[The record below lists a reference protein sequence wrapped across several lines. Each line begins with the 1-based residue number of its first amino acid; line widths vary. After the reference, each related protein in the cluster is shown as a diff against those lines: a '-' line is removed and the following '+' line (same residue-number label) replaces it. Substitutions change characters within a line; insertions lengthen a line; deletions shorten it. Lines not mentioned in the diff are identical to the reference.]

1 MNKKGDRMPRR
12 GKFLF
17 VLLGVDGGGGGQ
29 LTPAFALIR
38 RLVRRGHEIRVM
50 GPPALAQRVR
60 ELGATFVGF
69 ELLPQPTLAQGAMVE
84 EYIDELFAFT
94 CSSVLTKDVLN
105 NLEGMDVLAVDCM
118 VPAASFAGELRRTPT
133 ALLVH
138 TLYQWYTEGIGA
150 DVFSGIVAPFVRQA
164 RLDLGLPGLLAEA
177 PLMPQLMDSGTLAL
191 ALTLQEFDSPLS
203 RSHSNLRYVGPVLD
217 EVAPKW
223 EPPGQPLV
231 LVSFSTTYMRH
242 EDALRRTFEALNG
255 IDAFAVCTLG
265 HAFSRERIPAFPNVS
280 VYDWLPHDAILPHAA
295 AVVTHAGHSTVMA
308 ALAHVPLVCM
318 PMGRDQD
325 TNAERVGAVGAG
337 ITLSPAAAPAEI
349 GAAIKNVLTNPSY
362 RDAASRLAAQIGE
375 LGRGGRAVTE
385 LEGLLR

>member
-1 MNKKGDRMPRR
+1 
-12 GKFLF
+12 
-17 VLLGVDGGGGGQ
+17 
-29 LTPAFALIR
+29 
-38 RLVRRGHEIRVM
+38 M
-50 GPPALAQRVR
+50 GPPALAQRVP

-69 ELLPQPTLAQGAMVE
+69 ELLPQPTLAPGAMVE
-84 EYIDELFAFT
+84 EYVDELFAFT
-94 CSSVLTKDVLN
+94 CSSLLTKDVLS

-118 VPAASFAGELRRTPT
+118 VPAALFAGELRRTPT

-138 TLYQWYTEGIGA
+138 TLYHWYTEGIGA

-164 RLDLGLPGLLAEA
+164 RLDLGLPRLLAEA

-242 EDALRRTFEALNG
+242 ENALQRVFEALEE
-255 IDAFAVCTLG
+255 IDAFAICTLG
-265 HAFSRERIPAFPNVS
+265 RALPREAINPPPNVL
-280 VYDWLPHDAILPHAA
+280 VHDWLPHSSVLPHTA
-295 AVVTHAGHSTVMA
+295 AVITHAGHSTVMA
-308 ALAHVPLVCM
+308 AFAYGVPLICM

-325 TNAERVGAVGAG
+325 ANAERVEALGAG
-337 ITLSPAAAPAEI
+337 RRLSAEAAPS
-349 GAAIKNVLTNPSY
+349 AIRDTTQEVLTNPSY
-362 RDAASRLAAQIGE
+362 REAAGRLGARIATLGYGE
-375 LGRGGRAVTE
+375 RAVVE
-385 LEGLLR
+385 LENLLR

>member
-1 MNKKGDRMPRR
+1 MPRR

-17 VLLGVDGGGGGQ
+17 VLLAVDGGGGGQ
-29 LTPAFALIR
+29 LTPAFALVR
-38 RLVRRGHEIRVM
+38 RLVRRGHEVRAM

-69 ELLPQPTLAQGAMVE
+69 ELLPQPTFAPGAMVE

-118 VPAASFAGELRRTPT
+118 VPAALFAGELRRAPT

-138 TLYQWYTEGIGA
+138 TLYHWYTEGIGA
-150 DVFSGIVAPFVRQA
+150 DVFSGIMAPFVRQA
-164 RLDLGLPGLLAEA
+164 RLDLGLPGLLAGT

-191 ALTLQEFDSPLS
+191 ALTLQEFDSPLT

-255 IDAFAVCTLG
+255 TDAFAVCTLG
-265 HAFSRERIPAFPNVS
+265 NAFSRERIPAFPNVS
-280 VYDWLPHDAILPHAA
+280 IHNWLPHDAILPHAA

-308 ALAHVPLVCM
+308 ALAHGVPLVCM

>member
-1 MNKKGDRMPRR
+1 MPRC

-17 VLLGVDGGGGGQ
+17 VLLGVDGGGGGA

-38 RLVRRGHEIRVM
+38 RLVRRGHAVRVM
-50 GPPALAQRVR
+50 GSPALAQRVR
-60 ELGATFVGF
+60 ELGATFVEF
-69 ELLPQPTLAQGAMVE
+69 ELLPQPALAPGAMVE
-84 EYIDELFAFT
+84 EHIDELFAFT
-94 CSSVLTKDVLN
+94 CSSMLTRDVLN
-105 NLEGMDVLAVDCM
+105 NLEGTDILAVDCM
-118 VPAASFAGELRRTPT
+118 VPAALFAGELRRAPT

-138 TLYQWYTEGIGA
+138 TLYHWYAEGIGA
-150 DVFSGIVAPFVRQA
+150 DVFSGIMAPFVRQA

-177 PLMPQLMDSGTLAL
+177 PLMPQLMDSATLAL
-191 ALTLQEFDSPLS
+191 ALTLQEFDSPLT

-242 EDALRRTFEALNG
+242 EDALRRTLEALNG

-280 VYDWLPHDAILPHAA
+280 IHDWLPHDAILPHAA

-308 ALAHVPLVCM
+308 ALAHGVPLVCM

-349 GAAIKNVLTNPSY
+349 DAAIKNVLTNPSY